1 MGFFIGRKMKNGRIT
16 FGWDLCLSC
25 NYRCPYCGVWERN
38 PEEDLLLSAQQW
50 TQLWHRLYLKY
61 GSIHV
66 FVSGG
71 EPSTYPEFFELV
83 RLLTKEH
90 TLEICT
96 NLSWDIEGL
105 VPEIPVSIL
114 KIAPTFHPTFAKFE
128 EFFEKAVK
136 IREYLPNYQIYY
148 VAHPGQIKEMPQ
160 RSRLFKEQGINLIP
174 LPLRGDGFVLNS
186 EEEKRIVEEIS
197 PYRGNKIAYQLQK
210 ISPRGKA
217 CRAGQH
223 YAVLRINGSVDR
235 CSQYSTGSVGL
246 ITDENFS
253 LWDTPLLCEKDYC
266 PIESQWIIEN
276 E

>member
-16 FGWDLCLSC
+16 FGWDLCSSC
-25 NYRCPYCGVWERN
+25 NYRCPYCGIWEKKSEQDLMLSS
-38 PEEDLLLSAQQW
+38 EEW
-50 TQLWHRLYLKY
+50 KNIWHKLYEKY
-61 GSIHV
+61 GGIHIYL
-66 FVSGG
+66 SGG
-71 EPSTYPEFFELV
+71 EPSTYPYFFELV
-83 RLLTKEH
+83 RGLSEEH

-96 NLSWDIEGL
+96 NLSWDIEEL
-105 VPEIPVSIL
+105 VPGIPASIL

-136 IREYLPNYQIYY
+136 IKEHLPNYQIYY
-148 VAHPGQIKEMPQ
+148 VAHPGQIKDMPQ

-186 EEEKRIVEEIS
+186 EEEKRIVEEVS

-223 YAVLRINGSVDR
+223 YAVLRTNGSVDR
-235 CSQYSTGSVGL
+235 CSQYSTGSVGS

-266 PIESQWIIEN
+266 PIESQWIVED